1 MKVLW
6 IVNIV
11 MPEALSLLKGN
22 STHRISG
29 GWLIGAAQELVK
41 QQGVRLTIAT
51 VSKEVKELTRLE
63 GEKIIYYLLP
73 FGKGNS
79 HINHE
84 YEAMWREVNRIE
96 QPDVIHLHGTEFT
109 HGLAYLEECGSDR
122 VCVSIQGLVSA
133 SLYYYYGLSRHEIRR
148 SLTPY
153 SLLVGGIL
161 KGYRSF
167 IRRGEVEKEIIR
179 RVHHILGRTS
189 WDRERIWAINPNATY
204 HFCGETLRPE
214 FYTDLVW
221 KYDDCIPHSI
231 FVSQASYPIKG
242 LHMLLKAMPLVLKH
256 YPDAKIRVAG
266 NDVAC
271 LDGGKGLIKL
281 TNYGQIIR
289 KIIKRLDLKDIITF
303 TGSLDAEEMR
313 NEYLKSNVFVCSSSI
328 ENSPNSLGEAQ
339 ILGVPVIASY
349 VGGIPDMMEGDEE
362 HLYRF
367 EEIEMLAYK
376 ICQLFKKEGS
386 IDTSCMRQAALLRHN
401 PDTNT
406 RDMMTV
412 YKTISHE

>member
-214 FYTDLVW
+214 FYTDLIW

>member
-214 FYTDLVW
+214 FYTDLIW

-313 NEYLKSNVFVCSSSI
+313 NEYLKSNVFICSSSI

>member
-22 STHRISG
+22 SPHRISG

-148 SLTPY
+148 SFTPY

-214 FYTDLVW
+214 FYTDLIW

-289 KIIKRLDLKDIITF
+289 RIIKRLDLKDIITF

-406 RDMMTV
+406 RDIMTV

>member
-22 STHRISG
+22 SPHRISG
-29 GWLIGAAQELVK
+29 GWLIGAAHELVK

-51 VSKEVKELTRLE
+51 VSKEVKELTRLK

-214 FYTDLVW
+214 FYTDLIW

-289 KIIKRLDLKDIITF
+289 RIIKRLDLKDIITF

-406 RDMMTV
+406 RDIMTV